1 MEHFSDLNNGLFRR
15 FADKN
20 THIRVKII
28 NICRFLRMGLDNF
41 LLAADIDNFDP
52 NVCVFS
58 QTCGLIGRQG
68 RIITYDLAKGRLKS
82 IARHMYL

>member
-1 MEHFSDLNNGLFRR
+1 
-15 FADKN
+15 
-20 THIRVKII
+20 
-28 NICRFLRMGLDNF
+28 MGLDNF

-82 IARHMYL
+82 IAPTKKHSSQFLKSKDSENFF